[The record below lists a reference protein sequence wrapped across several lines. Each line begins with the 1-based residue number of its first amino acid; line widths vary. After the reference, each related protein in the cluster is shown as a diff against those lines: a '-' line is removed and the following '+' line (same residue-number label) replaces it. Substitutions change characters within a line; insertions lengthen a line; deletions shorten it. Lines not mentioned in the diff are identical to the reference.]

1 LGGTPKKVYISDLRA
16 RAVLVFCYDF
26 WAIITTE
33 GLKGKTWVSWV
44 LDDDDDEQ
52 YIYFICVGVSFFYQ
66 QKKKLIG
73 EQFV

>member
-44 LDDDDDEQ
+44 LDDDDDDEQ

-66 QKKKLIG
+66 QKKN
-73 EQFV
+73 